1 MTLNDTPIVKILL
14 SQETPLC
21 VPFYHQSDSFYEN
34 GKYFSLIPLE
44 FANTVYFAIGPG
56 GKKKRQKE
64 RRLMKGNNLASG
76 ASSGSNLDVAIDM
89 SRRQQRGL
97 SIEKKFECGT
107 K

>member
-1 MTLNDTPIVKILL
+1 MTTDKCTKH
-14 SQETPLC
+14 T
-21 VPFYHQSDSFYEN
+21 SF
-34 GKYFSLIPLE
+34 IPLE

-89 SRRQQRGL
+89 SRRQERGL
-97 SIEKKFECGT
+97 SIETKFECGT